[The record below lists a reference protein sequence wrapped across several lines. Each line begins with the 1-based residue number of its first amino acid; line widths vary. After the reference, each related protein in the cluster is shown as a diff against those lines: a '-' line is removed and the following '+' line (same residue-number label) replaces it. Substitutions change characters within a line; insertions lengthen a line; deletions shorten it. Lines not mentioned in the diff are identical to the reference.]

1 MAYALCREGSN
12 LVPMSNPPF
21 ELASDGETIAELREL
36 YRAAE
41 ARAAR
46 LRLLS
51 VSGREL
57 AEAETASLEAVIQ
70 RCADRLAWFTG
81 SGSALVMPA
90 GHAGGIAIRAPGPG
104 GAVVAKLSIPG
115 LEAIET
121 LPDAED
127 REAIRMQIE
136 MMGSTIDRIERE
148 REKTELLR
156 ALQERE
162 RRLALLLEKVFTVQ
176 EEERRR
182 VSHEL
187 HDGVAQTA
195 TALVRLLE
203 RAESAGLAAA
213 GPAPAPAPKD
223 IARGLVAELRRVI
236 AGLRPTLLDDLGLA
250 AALQSLG
257 EGLEQEG
264 FEVRLALGNAD
275 ARLGPLAETALFRV
289 AQEAVSNIHKHAGGP
304 CRVTIEAR
312 LGDDPVVLTI
322 ADEGRGPSSATRDH
336 GACAG
341 HNVGIDVMRERM
353 AAMGGKLAWRG
364 EAGRGV
370 RVEARLPRGGPA

>member
-1 MAYALCREGSN
+1 MPNR
-12 LVPMSNPPF
+12 PF
-21 ELASDGETIAELREL
+21 ALASDGETIAELREL

-51 VSGREL
+51 ASGREL
-57 AEAETASLEAVIQ
+57 AEADTASLEAVIQ
-70 RCADRLAWFTG
+70 RCAEQLAYFTG

-90 GHAGGIAIRAPGPG
+90 ENAEGIAIRAPGPG
-104 GAVVAKLSIPG
+104 GAVVAKLAILG
-115 LEAIET
+115 LDGIEAI
-121 LPDAED
+121 PDTED
-127 REAIRMQIE
+127 REAFRMQLE

-148 REKTELLR
+148 REKAELLH

-162 RRLALLLEKVFTVQ
+162 RRLALLLEKLFTAQ

-213 GPAPAPAPKD
+213 GPAPKE
-223 IARGLVAELRRVI
+223 IARSLVAELRRVI

-257 EGLEQEG
+257 EGLEKEG
-264 FEVRLALGNAD
+264 FEVRLGLGDAD
-275 ARLGPLAETALFRV
+275 ARLGPLIETALFRV

-312 LGDDPVVLTI
+312 LGDDPVLLRI
-322 ADEGRGPSSATRDH
+322 ADEGRGPSSATRNH
-336 GACAG
+336 GAFSG

-353 AAMGGKLAWRG
+353 AALGGTLDWRG
-364 EAGRGV
+364 EAGHGV
-370 RVEARLPRGGPA
+370 SVEARLPRGGPG

>member
-12 LVPMSNPPF
+12 LAAMSNRPF
-21 ELASDGETIAELREL
+21 ALASDGETIAELREL

-51 VSGREL
+51 ASGREL
-57 AEAETASLEAVIQ
+57 AEADTASLEAVIQ
-70 RCADRLAWFTG
+70 RCAERLAWFTG
-81 SGSALVMPA
+81 SGSAFVMSA
-90 GHAGGIAIRAPGPG
+90 DNAEGIAIRAPGPG
-104 GAVVAKLSIPG
+104 GAVIAKLAIPGLDG
-115 LEAIET
+115 LEAI
-121 LPDAED
+121 PDPED
-127 REAIRMQIE
+127 REAFRMQLE

-148 REKTELLR
+148 RERAELLR

-162 RRLALLLEKVFTVQ
+162 RRLALLLEKVFTAQ

-203 RAESAGLAAA
+203 RAESAGLAA
-213 GPAPAPAPKD
+213 GPAPKE
-223 IARGLVAELRRVI
+223 IARSLVAELRRVI

-257 EGLEQEG
+257 DGLEQEG
-264 FEVRLALGNAD
+264 FEVRLALGDAD
-275 ARLGPLAETALFRV
+275 ARLGPLTETALFRV

-312 LGDDPVVLTI
+312 LGDDPVVLRI
-322 ADEGRGPSSATRDH
+322 ADQGRGPSSATRDH
-336 GACAG
+336 GAFSG

-353 AAMGGKLAWRG
+353 AALGGTVDWRG
-364 EAGRGV
+364 EAGHGV
-370 RVEARLPRGGPA
+370 SVEARLPRGAPG

>member
-1 MAYALCREGSN
+1 
-12 LVPMSNPPF
+12 MSNRPF
-21 ELASDGETIAELREL
+21 ALASDGETIAELREL

-51 VSGREL
+51 ASGREL
-57 AEAETASLEAVIQ
+57 AEADTASLEAVIQ
-70 RCADRLAWFTG
+70 RCAERLAWFTG
-81 SGSALVMPA
+81 SGSAFVMSA
-90 GHAGGIAIRAPGPG
+90 DNAEGIAIRAPGPG
-104 GAVVAKLSIPG
+104 GAVIAKLAIPGLDG
-115 LEAIET
+115 LEAI
-121 LPDAED
+121 PDPED
-127 REAIRMQIE
+127 REAFRMQLE

-148 REKTELLR
+148 RERAELLR

-162 RRLALLLEKVFTVQ
+162 RRLALLLEKVFTAQ

-203 RAESAGLAAA
+203 RAESAGLAA
-213 GPAPAPAPKD
+213 GPAPKE
-223 IARGLVAELRRVI
+223 IARSLVAELRRVI

-257 EGLEQEG
+257 DGLEQEG
-264 FEVRLALGNAD
+264 FEVRLALGDAD
-275 ARLGPLAETALFRV
+275 ARLGPLTETALFRV

-312 LGDDPVVLTI
+312 LGDDPVVLRI
-322 ADEGRGPSSATRDH
+322 ADQGRGPSSATRDH
-336 GACAG
+336 GAFSG

-353 AAMGGKLAWRG
+353 AALGGTVDWRG
-364 EAGRGV
+364 EAGHGV
-370 RVEARLPRGGPA
+370 SVEARLPRGAPG